1 MKKIHVNICSGPT
14 CYREA
19 VQLFKELNAVL
30 GAALKEQIVLTG
42 IPYPGACVDA
52 AELAPPC
59 VQVNGRRMTHATAG
73 EVKEAIQEALEPCRM
88 VA

>member
-1 MKKIHVNICSGPT
+1 MKKIHVDICSDPT

-19 VQLFKELNAVL
+19 VLLFKELNAVL

-42 IPYPGACVDA
+42 IPHPHNGR
-52 AELAPPC
+52 LAPPC
-59 VQVNGRRMTHATAG
+59 VQVNNRLIARATAG
-73 EVKEAIQEALEPCRM
+73 EVKEAIQEALEPHRM